1 MPSGNPKL
9 KQKKQQQLEFSLWI
23 NVPEKV
29 KSVKSL
35 VARECREIEAYRSKF
50 GAKWLK
56 SSEGK
61 KRSEGTTE
69 QVGGSEDSNEKW

>member
-29 KSVKSL
+29 KECEKSSCKRVK
-35 VARECREIEAYRSKF
+35 EIEAYRSKF

-56 SSEGK
+56 SSEEGIK
-61 KRSEGTTE
+61 SEGTTE
-69 QVGGSEDSNEKW
+69 QEGGSGDSNEKW